1 MKPIKY
7 PLETFIWRLHDEQGN
22 ARVEVRD
29 ADRNSVFY
37 ISIKG
42 RAFQDSERL
51 KNEIAPLI
59 VETLNLVAQIGTDG
73 LRDCIAKVS
82 AMRIG
87 AIRAEIDHQLEVLPE
102 PTAELV
108 AADAPRGR
116 GRPRKT

>member
-29 ADRNSVFY
+29 ADRNTVFY

-42 RAFQDSERL
+42 RAFQESERL
-51 KNEIAPLI
+51 KHEIAPLI
-59 VETLNLVAQIGTDG
+59 VKLLNENALVYAASQTP
-73 LRDCIAKVS
+73 R
-82 AMRIG
+82 
-87 AIRAEIDHQLEVLPE
+87 EILPE
-102 PTAELV
+102 PTPELV
-108 AADAPRGR
+108 EVAGAPRGR

>member
-29 ADRNSVFY
+29 ADRNFVFY

-51 KNEIAPLI
+51 KNELAPRI
-59 VETLNLVAQIGTDG
+59 VRLLNDDELSIVTPISQD
-73 LRDCIAKVS
+73 
-82 AMRIG
+82 
-87 AIRAEIDHQLEVLPE
+87 EILPE
-102 PTAELV
+102 PTPELV
-108 AADAPRGR
+108 ATASPRGR
-116 GRPRKT
+116 GRPRKYV